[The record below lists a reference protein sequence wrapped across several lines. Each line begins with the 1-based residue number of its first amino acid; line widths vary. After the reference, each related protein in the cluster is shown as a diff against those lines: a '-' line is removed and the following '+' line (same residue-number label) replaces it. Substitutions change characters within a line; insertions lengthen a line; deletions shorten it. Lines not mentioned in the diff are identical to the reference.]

1 MRKQTNENTDDTDE
15 DVVDGSTIE
24 RDYDSTDSERSTV
37 AADAEPEPPK
47 RQYKRKPVEE
57 DKRRRGNHERT
68 ERQKAATARMLEV
81 RREMNAKRKATNAKQ
96 IIERGKSLEKKVSV
110 RKAKQRQD
118 DKRAAKKLAGSE
130 SDTASESDVSSSD
143 DEPSPPRRPRKHSA
157 RNKKPTQGGTY
168 VQPAPRLVF
177 V

>member
-68 ERQKAATARMLEV
+68 ERQIAATARMLEV

-110 RKAKQRQD
+110 RKAKQRQATQNNAQRSIS
-118 DKRAAKKLAGSE
+118 KAKLGAAKQHAR
-130 SDTASESDVSSSD
+130 SS
-143 DEPSPPRRPRKHSA
+143 
-157 RNKKPTQGGTY
+157 
-168 VQPAPRLVF
+168 
-177 V
+177 